1 MPFLFLALL
10 VLAEPNLAETRLSGY
25 VKSTLLV
32 NKVEKTPQLDFPTSY
47 EAQNNFRIMLDGFK
61 NNLSWE
67 VHYEMT
73 PIFSSRNLVSS
84 SFETGNSAYRTYDLD
99 KILSSNKSKNKTY
112 QNLDRLNVQFQF
124 DDSDLTIGRQ
134 SIDLGSARMIK
145 PTDIF
150 LPFNLQT
157 LNTEYRIG
165 VDAFRYQTH
174 LSELSEIDVGVIF
187 GSEGKSENSA
197 AYLRIQTNFRGADLK
212 VSMIEYARQTLYSFG
227 IETAIN
233 KSGFWFEV
241 ADVQGDEHYTLVSL
255 GLDRAL
261 SETLFAQIE
270 YHHNGAGTDDPS
282 AYTQKI
288 NEIAYRK
295 GGVTLFGND
304 YFLPSISAQISPL
317 LNLSFGAVFNLT
329 DNSSFIS
336 LLGEWSATENFYI
349 DLGWYHFSGRDFL
362 ELPSGTVTLG
372 SEYGLN
378 SDLVFTTLK
387 YYF

>member
-1 MPFLFLALL
+1 MPFLLLALF
-10 VLAEPNLAETRLSGY
+10 VLAEPNLAEIRLSGY
-25 VKSTLLV
+25 AKTTLLV
-32 NKVEKTPQLDFPTSY
+32 NKVEKTPQLDFSKSY
-47 EAQNNFRIMLDGFK
+47 EAQNNFRVMLDGFQ
-61 NNLSWE
+61 NNRSWE
-67 VHYEMT
+67 VHYEMN
-73 PIFSSRNLVSS
+73 PIFSSQTSLSS
-84 SFETGNSAYRTYDLD
+84 SFESGNSAYRAYDVD
-99 KILSSNKSKNKTY
+99 KILSGSERKNKTY
-112 QNLDRLNVQFQF
+112 QNFDRLNIQFQF

-165 VDAFRYQTH
+165 VDAFRYQKH

-187 GSEGKSENSA
+187 GREGKSKNSA

-227 IETAIN
+227 IETAI
-233 KSGFWFEV
+233 KESGFWFEL
-241 ADVQGDEHYTLVSL
+241 ADVKGDEHYTLVSL
-255 GLDRAL
+255 GFDRAL

-270 YHHNGAGTDDPS
+270 YHHNGAGTDDPV
-282 AYTQKI
+282 AYTQKV
-288 NEIAYRK
+288 NEIAYTK

-304 YFLPSISAQISPL
+304 YLFPSISAQISPL
-317 LNLSFGAVFNLT
+317 FNISVGAVFNLT
-329 DNSSFIS
+329 DKSAFVS

>member
-10 VLAEPNLAETRLSGY
+10 ILAEPNLAEIRWSGHA
-25 VKSTLLV
+25 KSTLLV
-32 NKVEKTPQLDFPTSY
+32 NKTEKNPQLDFSTSY
-47 EAQNNFRIMLDGFK
+47 EAQNNFRLMLDGFQ

-67 VHYEMT
+67 AHYEMT
-73 PIFSSRNLVSS
+73 PIFSSQKSLSS
-84 SFETGNSAYRTYDLD
+84 SFESGNSAYRSYDLD
-99 KILSSNKSKNKTY
+99 KILSSNEGKNKIY
-112 QNLDRLNVQFQF
+112 QNLDRLNVQFRF

-134 SIDLGSARMIK
+134 SIDLGSARMIR

-187 GSEGKSENSA
+187 GSKGKSENSA
-197 AYLRIQTNFRGADLK
+197 AYLRILTNFRGADLK
-212 VSMIEYARQTLYSFG
+212 ISMIEYARQTLYSFG
-227 IETAIN
+227 IETVIK

-241 ADVQGDEHYTLVSL
+241 ADVQGDEDYTLVSF
-255 GLDRAL
+255 GFDRAL

-270 YHHNGAGTDDPS
+270 YHHNGAGTDDPF
-282 AYTQKI
+282 AYSQKD
-288 NEIAYRK
+288 NEIAYSK
-295 GGVTLFGND
+295 GGVTLFGKD
-304 YFLPSISAQISPL
+304 YLLPSISAQISPL
-317 LNLSFGAVFNLT
+317 LNLSLGAVFNLT

-336 LLGEWSATENFYI
+336 LLGEWVATESFYI
-349 DLGWYHFSGRDFL
+349 DLGWHHFSGRDFL
-362 ELPSGTVTLG
+362 ELPSGTLTVG

-378 SDLVFTTLK
+378 SDLIFTTLK